1 MPTLAQVADWIEA
14 EPLFGER
21 WLEREVRV
29 VHSCDLMSDV
39 LSFSADGSLLL
50 TGLINQQV
58 VRTAEVAGV
67 RGVVFVRGKRPAPE
81 VVAMAEEFGLPLLCT
96 RLSMF
101 DTGGLLFSRGM
112 RGETLDRSEE

>member
-1 MPTLAQVADWIEA
+1 MPTLDQVAVWIGAEA
-14 EPLFGER
+14 LFEDR
-21 WLEREVRV
+21 WLDREVEV

-50 TGLINQQV
+50 TSLTNQQV

-67 RGVVFVRGKRPAPE
+67 RGVVFVRGKRPVPE
-81 VVAMAEEFGLPLLCT
+81 AMEMAEEFGLPLLCT

-101 DTGGLLFSRGM
+101 DASGLLFSHGM
-112 RGETLDRSEE
+112 RGETLSRSED